1 MFGNDQSCGILFLN
15 IEKRCNNLFTSFF
28 SVQYAAYLYHYIKAW
43 RKNPKWSFSCCLA
56 LVLPLTEL
64 QSEIRGLTGTNILK
78 QQLKTGEMDMPSVS
92 STLKDSGLVTFE
104 LKERGTKPTRKPGKR
119 DKRADNPS
127 EEEEENLIC
136 EESLPVRAD
145 VHKRKRVTFDL
156 KDQVTSQAPKARKRD
171 KVAGNPGKK
180 NEKNVI
186 GHKSLTVRVDVHE
199 PRRVTCDQQ
208 AQATNPTPKARK
220 GYRVVDNPCK
230 KNEENVIDHKSLTV
244 RVDVH
249 EPRRVPYDLKYQS
262 TNLTPK
268 ARKYDE
274 TADELSQGNEVNVIC
289 QESFTVDVHDGGR
302 VTSGLIEQA
311 KNSTPKMGS
320 LLKWLMIP
328 ARRMRKA
335 FFVFFVSFI
344 FLFLFFLY

>member
-1 MFGNDQSCGILFLN
+1 M
-15 IEKRCNNLFTSFF
+15 
-28 SVQYAAYLYHYIKAW
+28 
-43 RKNPKWSFSCCLA
+43 
-56 LVLPLTEL
+56 
-64 QSEIRGLTGTNILK
+64 
-78 QQLKTGEMDMPSVS
+78 S

-171 KVAGNPGKK
+171 KVAGSPRKK
-180 NEKNVI
+180 NGKNVI
-186 GHKSLTVRVDVHE
+186 GHNSLTVRVDVHE
-199 PRRVTCDQQ
+199 PRRVTIDLQD
-208 AQATNPTPKARK
+208 QATNPTPEARK
-220 GYRVVDNPCK
+220 GDRVAGNPCK
-230 KNEENVIDHKSLTV
+230 KNEENVIGHKSLTV

-274 TADELSQGNEVNVIC
+274 TADKLSQGNEVNVIC